1 MNAPPVSP
9 DMHALI
15 QSELHRISGAEGIKV
30 LFAIESGSRA
40 WGFHSHDS
48 DYDVRFVYARP
59 RAWHLRLEDR
69 RDVLEYPISGD
80 LDISGWEVGKALK
93 LALRSNAVLP
103 EWLQSPITYL
113 EDKAARAEILAFCG
127 RVLTRRPVTWHYLS
141 LATRQMGGLRLPNGQ
156 IKLKRYLYTIRPVLA
171 LRYMRLHTT
180 AMPPMDMTGLVEG
193 CDLPISVRAYLREMI
208 EAKRQAGEMG
218 VAASTDAAV
227 DALIAK
233 EIDAARG
240 WIAAHREDIRP
251 QDWDDANRLNALFT
265 DQASLQQPE
274 ANR

>member
-1 MNAPPVSP
+1 MNAPPVSA

-15 QSELHRISGAEGIKV
+15 RAEIDRISDTEGIKV

-59 RAWHLRLEDR
+59 VDWHLRLEDR

-103 EWLQSPITYL
+103 EWLQSPITYT
-113 EDKAARAEILAFCG
+113 EDRAARAEILAFCG

-141 LATRQMGGLRLPNGQ
+141 LAARQMEGLRLPNGQ

-171 LRYMRLHTT
+171 LRHIRLHDS
-180 AMPPMDMTGLVEG
+180 AIPPMDMTQLTEA
-193 CDLPISVRAYLREMI
+193 CDLPIAVRTYLQDMI
-208 EAKRQAGEMG
+208 EIKREAGEMG
-218 VAASTDAAV
+218 TVASTDPAV
-227 DALIAK
+227 DALIAD
-233 EIDAARG
+233 ELDVARG
-240 WIAAHREDIRP
+240 WIAAHSQATKP
-251 QDWDDANRLNALFT
+251 HDWDDANRLNTLFT
-265 DQASLQQPE
+265 DQASLPKPE
-274 ANR
+274 GA